1 MHPRTM
7 RGLLTMVAVSA
18 AVTTVLTGAGAASGA
33 GGPGAAGKPELQIS
47 AAATD
52 GDAVAAISTAYRTV
66 YPQLTQQQAEQLARQ
81 NDARRALYDKL
92 SSGAAAATFGGAWF
106 DPVANTVHVNATTS
120 AALTEAASSATSLGL
135 TVRTHRVINSYAG
148 LEAQAAA
155 LRSAKTPTGAA
166 ALGNVGIDVRHNTVV
181 ASVPA
186 ESLAQAQAAAGP
198 GVTVATQ
205 QPQNI
210 EEDLGCTSRSACD
223 WTIRAGSM
231 LWRTNAGNNV
241 CSVGFTARNSANVRY
256 VYTAG
261 HCSSGAG
268 VTWGTGTQPIGPMG
282 GSINS
287 GAVDG
292 AVIRVTNSW
301 FTGDA
306 GGEIYQTMHVNGV
319 APTLSYL
326 VAGETVC
333 LSANYT
339 NPTGPNYCGVI
350 ATTSDPA
357 VRGMVKVNGLDACGG
372 DSGGGWYWLSSS
384 GSRIAYGIHSRSV
397 TGCHV
402 AGGTSWFSAVPTV
415 KAALA
420 PSLNI
425 ETSSIKP

>member
-1 MHPRTM
+1 M
-7 RGLLTMVAVSA
+7 TMVAVGA

-33 GGPGAAGKPELQIS
+33 GGSGAAVTGKPDLTIS
-47 AAATD
+47 AAPTD
-52 GDAVAAISTAYRTV
+52 GDAVAAISLAYRTV
-66 YPQLTQQQAEQLARQ
+66 YPQLSARQAEQLALQ

-92 SSGAAAATFGGAWF
+92 TSPDSAGTFGGAWF

-120 AALTEAASSATSLGL
+120 SALSAAASSATSLGL
-135 TVRTHRVINSYAG
+135 KVRTHRVINSYAG

-155 LRSAKTPTGAA
+155 LRSAKTQTGAA

-181 ASVPA
+181 ANVPA
-186 ESLAQAQAAAGP
+186 EILAQAQAAAGP
-198 GVTVATQ
+198 GVTVAAQ

-210 EEDLGCTSRSACD
+210 EEDLGCTARNACD

-231 LWRTNAGNNV
+231 LWRTNVGNNV

-268 VTWGTGTQPIGPMG
+268 VTWGTGTQAIGPMG

-292 AVIRVTNSW
+292 AVIRVTNPW

-306 GGEIYQTMHVNGV
+306 GGEIYQTLHVNGV

-402 AGGTSWFSAVPTV
+402 SGGTSWFSAVPTV

-425 ETSSIKP
+425 ETSTVKP